1 MLRFILRRLIQ
12 MVGVV
17 LILSVLV
24 FVWLRS
30 LPGGPVS
37 ALLGERGTPERRA
50 ALEKHWGSTSRCPC
64 STGAT

>member
-50 ALEKHWGSTSRCPC
+50 ALEEALGLDEPLPIQ
-64 STGAT
+64 